1 MFNNVNIP
9 YKREVPQ
16 IVASALLYRSV
27 QLDGCMQT
35 RPADNFRLDVPRAQ
49 ALPSFLQT
57 EYFPDNVLI
66 IFAKLRTKNAINY
79 WVGEAA

>member
-1 MFNNVNIP
+1 M
-9 YKREVPQ
+9 Q
-16 IVASALLYRSV
+16 ARS
-27 QLDGCMQT
+27 
-35 RPADNFRLDVPRAQ
+35 ADNFRLDVPRAQ

-79 WVGEAA
+79 WVGEAAWKWDDNEPEIKQTVCVIQMYFAQHEANAAW